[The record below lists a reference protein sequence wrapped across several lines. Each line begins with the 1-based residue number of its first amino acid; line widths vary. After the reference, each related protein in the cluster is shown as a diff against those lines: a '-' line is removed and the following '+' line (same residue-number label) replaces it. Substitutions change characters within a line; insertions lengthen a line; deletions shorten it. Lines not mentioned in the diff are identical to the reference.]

1 MEQLPLL
8 GSIPAIYRNI
18 FPSFF
23 DSLVLP
29 EVFATCANCA
39 MTQNT
44 VPTGAKFSKVT
55 KCCTY
60 YPSLPNYLVGAILL
74 DKDGVPEGVR
84 RIESAISS
92 KTTVSPVGIFPSR
105 KYLALYF
112 KSSSA
117 TFGRSESL
125 MCPYFEQP
133 TGLCTIW
140 KHRESVCSTYFCKHV
155 AGKTG
160 SAFWGSFKQYM
171 NYSQTSLVKHVLLTL
186 NVPRAGSVVSH
197 YFSNDYAHGNLSLA
211 DVEDEFNEGRYR
223 SMWGEWF
230 GREREFYIRCF
241 EIVSSLSKQ
250 QFENILGVD
259 EKYKL
264 LDVAEKHAN
273 VSNIPAV
280 LAKTPILHRKTA
292 DMENYVVIVPQSQIE
307 VLIPIPLLDAF
318 DGVKETSVIIEE
330 VRALNGIDADPDV
343 VLLLYHGG
351 VLCAAENALK

>member
-1 MEQLPLL
+1 
-8 GSIPAIYRNI
+8 
-18 FPSFF
+18 
-23 DSLVLP
+23 
-29 EVFATCANCA
+29 

-140 KHRESVCSTYFCKHV
+140 KHRESVCSTYFVNMLPERRV
-155 AGKTG
+155 ARFG
-160 SAFWGSFKQYM
+160 
-171 NYSQTSLVKHVLLTL
+171 V
-186 NVPRAGSVVSH
+186 R
-197 YFSNDYAHGNLSLA
+197 LS
-211 DVEDEFNEGRYR
+211 
-223 SMWGEWF
+223 S
-230 GREREFYIRCF
+230 I
-241 EIVSSLSKQ
+241 
-250 QFENILGVD
+250 
-259 EKYKL
+259 
-264 LDVAEKHAN
+264 
-273 VSNIPAV
+273 
-280 LAKTPILHRKTA
+280 
-292 DMENYVVIVPQSQIE
+292 
-307 VLIPIPLLDAF
+307 
-318 DGVKETSVIIEE
+318 
-330 VRALNGIDADPDV
+330 
-343 VLLLYHGG
+343 
-351 VLCAAENALK
+351 